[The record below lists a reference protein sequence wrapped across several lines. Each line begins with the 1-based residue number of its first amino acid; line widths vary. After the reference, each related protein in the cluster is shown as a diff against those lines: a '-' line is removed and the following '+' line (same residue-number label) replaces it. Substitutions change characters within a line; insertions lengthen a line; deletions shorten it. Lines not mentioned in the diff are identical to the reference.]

1 MTELLQ
7 CLKSL
12 TSLFDAMGLT
22 YAVMGGL
29 AVRIYGISRPTF
41 DIDITVAVD
50 PANVPQILDAV
61 KRLGFVA
68 NEIYD
73 RGWVARVA
81 GMPIV
86 KIQSCTGNHIID
98 VDLFFAESAFQ
109 IQLLS
114 RRRKA
119 QANGFSTWFVS
130 PEDLV
135 LLKLLASRPRDLGDV
150 GDILFMQGQLDDDHM
165 RRWAKELKIAE
176 KLEQVLAE
184 HRER

>member
-12 TSLFDAMGLT
+12 TALFDSLELT

-41 DIDITVAVD
+41 DIDITLAIE
-50 PANVPQILDAV
+50 PANVPQIFEAV
-61 KRLGFVA
+61 KPLGFVA
-68 NEIYD
+68 NEVYE
-73 RGWVARVA
+73 RGWVDRVA

-86 KIQSCTGNHIID
+86 KIQSFTKNHSID
-98 VDLFFAESAFQ
+98 VDLFLAESAFQ
-109 IQLLS
+109 LQLLS
-114 RRRKA
+114 RRRRA

-135 LLKLLASRPRDLGDV
+135 LLKLAASRPRDLGDV
-150 GDILFMQGQLDDDHM
+150 GDIFFMQGQLDEDYM
-165 RRWAKELKIAE
+165 RRWATELKISDR
-176 KLEQVLAE
+176 LEAALAE
-184 HRER
+184 HRDA